1 MVVVKVL
8 KSSANFLPLCTFQRA
23 ESHGNKVKWGLEI
36 EELLEVADAP
46 TWEMALTSFS
56 GSMPLGA
63 GLYL

>member
-23 ESHGNKVKWGLEI
+23 EWHGNKVKWGLEI
-36 EELLEVADAP
+36 EELLKIVDVP

-56 GSMPLGA
+56 GSMTLGA
-63 GLYL
+63 SVYL